1 MTPKTRTI
9 LIIGGVIAAVFTAVG
24 IYAYRQYK
32 LLYNYCYAMTGAVIK
47 SFGLN
52 KIAMT
57 IMVKLKNRSDI
68 TIELGDQSYDVF
80 INDYYISTIKYTKP
94 ASWVSKSSV
103 TFPLDLEFAPK
114 DLLKA
119 GLKNIQEFVT
129 DKNKIII
136 KIVGFVNAK
145 AGVISIKDLKFE
157 YEMSLAE
164 LLAPSEE
171 IEACK
176 SFK

>member
-1 MTPKTRTI
+1 MTPKTKTI
-9 LIIGGVIAAVFTAVG
+9 LIIGGIVATIFAAIG
-24 IYAYRQYK
+24 IYAYNQYK

-52 KIAMT
+52 KISIT

-94 ASWVSKSSV
+94 ATWYSKSSV
-103 TFPLDLEFAPK
+103 TFPLDIEFSPK
-114 DLLKA
+114 ELLKA
-119 GLKNIQEFVT
+119 GLKNIQEFIT

-136 KIVGFVNAK
+136 KIDGFVNAK
-145 AGVISIKDLKFE
+145 AGVISIKDLKFN